1 MADKGTL
8 DDYRQV
14 IAALDMIE
22 ASPVARPN
30 GGGELWLLATDVRRL
45 VERMRD
51 YAEDMLF
58 EDHAR
63 LGFESE
69 KKGIT
74 DVEVSPTLKCSPA
87 EVAREA
93 REAHHK
99 NLRDAVLASDEPT
112 NVLAEKLGSSIPLV
126 SRIRREAGDACAYY
140 SGSKL
145 SPEQREEITRGTE
158 PTKAVAARLRVSE
171 AFVTKT
177 RKAGWVS

>member
-1 MADKGTL
+1 M
-8 DDYRQV
+8 
-14 IAALDMIE
+14 AALDTIE
-22 ASPVARPN
+22 ASPIASGPLPS
-30 GGGELWLLATDVRRL
+30 GELRLWAQETRAL

-69 KKGIT
+69 KK
-74 DVEVSPTLKCSPA
+74 DVAEEVVGPTPKCSRA
-87 EVAREA
+87 EIAREA
-93 REAHHK
+93 REVNHK
-99 NLRDAVLASDEPT
+99 TLHDAVLASDEPT